1 MAGGSAGRSLE
12 QTPTWAV
19 AVVCFVLVS
28 VSIIIEFIIHLI
40 AKWLTKKRK
49 RALYE
54 ALEKMKSEL
63 VLLGFISL
71 LLTVGQ
77 SPISSICISKKA
89 GATWHPCNKKEAA
102 KLNRSE
108 NTDYENR
115 RRLLSLSGSAGESFR
130 RVLAAGATTDK
141 CAAMGKVPFV
151 SSDGIHQLH
160 IFIFVLAV
168 CHILYC
174 ILTLALGTAKMKSW
188 KRWEKETRTAEYQ
201 FSHDPERFRFARET
215 SFGRRHLS
223 FWTKT
228 PVLIWIVCFFRQF
241 VRSVPKVDYLT
252 LRHGFIMAHLAPQS
266 HTKFDFQKYI
276 NRSLEEDFKVVVGI
290 SPPIWFFAVVFLLF
304 NTHGWYSYPWLP
316 FIPLIIIV
324 LVGTK
329 LQVIITKMGHRIQE
343 RGEVVK
349 GVPVVQLGDD
359 LFWLNR
365 PRLVLYLINFV
376 LFQNAFQLAFFAW
389 SWYEFG
395 IKSCFHEHV
404 EDIVIRISMGVLIQ
418 ILCSYVTLPLY
429 ALVTQMGSSMKPT
442 IFNERVA
449 TALRN
454 WHHTAKKNIKQ
465 NNNGSV
471 SGTPLSSRPTTPSH
485 HASPV
490 HLLRHYRGEM
500 DSLYT
505 SPRRSNVGVEH
516 WETESPS
523 PSHHAVEGSSSH
535 RRQKQLELASAA
547 GYVEND
553 HGMETSLNHDQV
565 AATEP
570 PPPPTTHHEIDIVR
584 KEFSFDRRTGI

>member
-1 MAGGSAGRSLE
+1 MGKRIEVPLPDMAGGSAGRSLE

-28 VSIIIEFIIHLI
+28 VSIIIEFTIHLI
-40 AKWLTKKRK
+40 EKWLTKKRK

-89 GATWHPCNKKEAA
+89 GATWHPCNKKEEA
-102 KLNRSE
+102 KLNKSE

-115 RRLLSLSGSAGESFR
+115 RKLLSISGSAGESFR
-130 RVLAAGATTDK
+130 R
-141 CAAMGKVPFV
+141 
-151 SSDGIHQLH
+151 
-160 IFIFVLAV
+160 
-168 CHILYC
+168 
-174 ILTLALGTAKMKSW
+174 MKSW

-201 FSHDPERFRFARET
+201 FSHVLFFIDISFSKSSVIIIYVIAHTDPERFRFARET

-252 LRHGFIMAHLAPQS
+252 LRHGFIVPTNMVLCRGFPTLQLS
-266 HTKFDFQKYI
+266 
-276 NRSLEEDFKVVVGI
+276 
-290 SPPIWFFAVVFLLF
+290 W
-304 NTHGWYSYPWLP
+304 W
-316 FIPLIIIV
+316 IIV

-329 LQVIITKMGHRIQE
+329 LQVIITKMGLRIQE

-359 LFWLNR
+359 LFWFNR
-365 PRLVLYLINFV
+365 PLL
-376 LFQNAFQLAFFAW
+376 NAFQLAFFAW
-389 SWYEFG
+389 SWG
-395 IKSCFHEHV
+395 PHTNT
-404 EDIVIRISMGVLIQ
+404 LQ
-418 ILCSYVTLPLY
+418 LCHPPSLCP
-429 ALVTQMGSSMKPT
+429 
-442 IFNERVA
+442 
-449 TALRN
+449 RN
-454 WHHTAKKNIKQ
+454 TAKKNIKE
-465 NNNGSV
+465 NNGSV
-471 SGTPLSSRPTTPSH
+471 SMTPMSSRPTTPSH

-490 HLLRHYRGEM
+490 HLLRHYRGGM

-505 SPRRSNVGVEH
+505 SPRRSNGGVEH

-535 RRQKQLELASAA
+535 RRRQKQLELASAA
-547 GYVEND
+547 GYVESD

-570 PPPPTTHHEIDIVR
+570 PPPPTAHREIDIVR